1 MILQALNEHYW
12 RLVKDPDSGVALPGY
27 SPAKVTHVIV
37 LDKSGEPVDV
47 WPISEVKGKKS
58 TPRILLVPEQVKR
71 TSGVSA
77 NILCD
82 NCSYVLGSELSKQDE
97 VVVSQA
103 KFSDFQEKNLSF
115 LTGVMSEEA
124 VALEQF
130 LKKWT
135 PQQCFTHPVLAPRLT
150 EIVDGSNL
158 VFKLDGAEG
167 YLHEDPSLQQK
178 WDQQCAEQTDDAMAQ
193 CLVTGEQAAIARI
206 HPAIKGVLG
215 AQTSGAAMVS
225 YNADAFTS
233 YGKSQ
238 SFNAPVSQK
247 AAFAYA
253 TALNYLISS
262 QTNRVRVA
270 DTTMVFWADKKGGKL
285 EESILAWSLD
295 PVSTEGDD
303 GDESRRI
310 DQATAMQ
317 AKTILEQVKVGLPPG
332 NAEIDPETRC
342 YLLGLAP
349 NAARLSVRFWEVN
362 SFGALLNRI
371 VRHYGDMEIEGIERI
386 GGFISPWRI
395 LRAISVQ
402 EDSKNIPPLL
412 GGQLFKAILTG
423 QLYPQA
429 LYNLALNRCRTGG
442 DHGGVNTVRASVIKA
457 FMKRKA
463 RMQGNVQGEE
473 LVSVSLNENH
483 PSGAYQLGRLFS
495 LLEKA
500 QKDALG
506 GQINA
511 TIRDRYFG
519 AASATPGAVFP
530 LLMRLSRHHVA
541 KSDYGAN
548 MERKIQ
554 DVVNRLDAFPAHLNL
569 DEQGQFIL
577 GYYHQNQANYQKNDN
592 STKETNEVKEG

>member
-27 SPAKVTHVIV
+27 SPAKVTHVVV
-37 LDKSGEPVDV
+37 LDKSGEPVDM
-47 WPISEVKGKKS
+47 WSISEIKGKKS
-58 TPRILLVPEQVKR
+58 VPRSLLVPEQVTR
-71 TSGVSA
+71 TSGISA
-77 NILCD
+77 NIFCD
-82 NCSYVLGSELSKQDE
+82 KCSYVLGIEISKKDE
-97 VVVSQA
+97 VVISQD
-103 KFSDFQEKNLSF
+103 KFRDFQEKNLSF
-115 LTGVMSEEA
+115 LTGVVSEA
-124 VALEQF
+124 AAALQQF
-130 LKKWT
+130 LEKWT
-135 PQQCFTHPVLAPRLT
+135 PEQCFTHPVFASRLT
-150 EIVDGSNL
+150 EIVGGSNL

-167 YLHEDPSLQQK
+167 YLHEDPELQK
-178 WDQQCAEQTDDAMAQ
+178 RWDQQCAEVTEDAVSQ

-253 TALNYLISS
+253 TALNFLIAS

-285 EESILAWSLD
+285 EEAILAWSLD
-295 PVSTEGDD
+295 PVSTEGDES
-303 GDESRRI
+303 DENRRI
-310 DQATAMQ
+310 DQATVMQ
-317 AKTILEQVKVGLPPG
+317 AKTILEQVKAGLPTG
-332 NAEIDPETRC
+332 DAEIDTETRC

-362 SFGALLNRI
+362 SFGALLSRI
-371 VRHYGDMEIEGIERI
+371 AQHYGDMEIVGSERL

-395 LRAISVQ
+395 LRAVSVQ

-412 GGQLFKAILTG
+412 GGLLLKAILTG
-423 QLYPQA
+423 QMYPQS
-429 LYNLALNRCRTGG
+429 LFNLALNRCRIGG
-442 DHGGVNTVRASVIKA
+442 DHGGVNTIRASVIKA
-457 FMKRKA
+457 FIKRKA
-463 RMQGNVQGEE
+463 RLQGNVQGEE
-473 LVSVSLNENH
+473 LVSVSLNENN

-530 LLMRLSRHHVA
+530 LLMRLSRHHVS

-548 MERKIQ
+548 LDRKIQ

-569 DEQGQFIL
+569 EEQGQFIL
-577 GYYHQNQANYQKNDN
+577 GYYHQNQANYQKSDN
-592 STKETNEVKEG
+592 TKETNEVKEG

>member
-12 RLVKDPDSGVALPGY
+12 RLVKEPDSGVALPGY

-37 LDKSGEPVDV
+37 LDKSGDPVDV
-47 WPISEVKGKKS
+47 WSISEVKGKKS
-58 TPRILLVPEQVKR
+58 APRILLVPEQVTR
-71 TSGVSA
+71 TSGISA

-82 NCSYVLGSELSKQDE
+82 KSSYILGIELSKQDE
-97 VVVSQA
+97 VVISQE
-103 KFSDFQEKNLSF
+103 KISDFQEKNLSF

-124 VALEQF
+124 AALKRF
-130 LKKWT
+130 LEKWT
-135 PQQCFTHPVLAPRLT
+135 PQQSFTNPIFASRLK
-150 EIVDGSNL
+150 EIVAGSNL

-167 YLHEDPSLQQK
+167 YLHEDPELQQK

-253 TALNYLISS
+253 TALNYLIASH
-262 QTNRVRVA
+262 TNRVRVA
-270 DTTMVFWADKKGGKL
+270 DTTMVFWADKKSSRL

-295 PVSTEGDD
+295 PVSTEADD
-303 GDESRRI
+303 GDESRGI

-317 AKTILEQVKVGLPPG
+317 AKTVLEQVKAGLPPG
-332 NAEIDPETRC
+332 DAEIDPETTC

-349 NAARLSVRFWEVN
+349 NAARLSVRFWEIN
-362 SFGALLNRI
+362 SFGALLGRI
-371 VRHYGDMEIEGIERI
+371 VRHYQDLEIIGVERV
-386 GGFISPWRI
+386 GGYISPWRI
-395 LRAISVQ
+395 LRALAVQ

-412 GGQLFKAILTG
+412 GGQLMKSILTG
-423 QLYPQA
+423 QLYPQM
-429 LYNLALNRCRTGG
+429 LFTLALNRCRTGG
-442 DHGGVNTVRASVIKA
+442 DHGGVNMIRASVIKA
-457 FMKRKA
+457 FITRKA
-463 RMQGNVQGEE
+463 RLQGDVQGEE
-473 LVSVSLNENH
+473 LVSVSLNENN

-548 MERKIQ
+548 MDRKIQ

-569 DEQGQFIL
+569 EEQGQFIL

>member
-12 RLVKDPDSGVALPGY
+12 RLVKDSDSGVALPGY

-37 LDKSGEPVDV
+37 LDKTGDPVDA
-47 WPISEVKGKKS
+47 WSISEVKGKKN

-82 NCSYVLGSELSKQDE
+82 NSSYVLGAELSKRDE
-97 VVVSQA
+97 VAVSQT
-103 KFSDFQEKNLSF
+103 KFADFKEKNLSF
-115 LTGVMSEEA
+115 LMGVISEEA
-124 VALEQF
+124 VAFKQF
-130 LKKWT
+130 LERWT
-135 PQQCFTHPVLAPRLT
+135 PEQCFTNPALAPRLT
-150 EIVDGSNL
+150 EIVAGSNL

-167 YLHEDPSLQQK
+167 YLHDDPELQKK
-178 WDQQCAEQTDDAMAQ
+178 WDRQCAEVTEDAVAQ
-193 CLVTGEQAAIARI
+193 CLVTGEEAAIARI

-253 TALNYLISS
+253 TALNYLIAS

-295 PVSTEGDD
+295 PVSTEEDD
-303 GDESRRI
+303 GDETRRI
-310 DQATAMQ
+310 DLATAMQ
-317 AKTILEQVKVGLPPG
+317 AKTILEQVKAGLPPG
-332 NAEIDPETRC
+332 DAEVDTETRC

-349 NAARLSVRFWEVN
+349 NAARLSVRFWEIN
-362 SFGALLNRI
+362 SFGALLSRI
-371 VRHYGDMEIEGIERI
+371 ARHYQDMEIIGIERI
-386 GGFISPWRI
+386 GGYISPWRI
-395 LRAISVQ
+395 LRAVAVQ

-412 GGQLFKAILTG
+412 GGQLLKAILTG
-423 QLYPQA
+423 QLYPQS
-429 LYNLALNRCRTGG
+429 LYNLVLNRCRTGG
-442 DHGGVNTVRASVIKA
+442 DHGGVNAIRASVIKA

-463 RMQGNVQGEE
+463 RLQGNIQGEE
-473 LVSVSLNENH
+473 LASVSLNENN

-511 TIRDRYFG
+511 TIGDRYFG

-548 MERKIQ
+548 MDRKIQ

-569 DEQGQFIL
+569 EEQGQFVL
-577 GYYHQNQANYQKNDN
+577 GYYHQNQANYQKNDSN
-592 STKETNEVKEG
+592 KEVNEVKEG

>member
-12 RLVKDPDSGVALPGY
+12 RLLEQNEPSIAPPGY
-27 SPAKVTHVIV
+27 SLADVSFVLVLSKDGTLLDVYPVEVEEIVPEHKKRSGVNPPPYFLCDKVLFSLGIGK
-37 LDKSGEPVDV
+37 DEKE
-47 WPISEVKGKKS
+47 GKK
-58 TPRILLVPEQVKR
+58 RFEQYRAHNLAILRDATGVEAQSVIKFLQSWNPMIWESVPCVAKYANEYSKPKTLNTVYKIEGMLEYVHNSPEIKSIWNLKNDEPLAGAVNGQCLITGEAGTIAKTHDVGI
-71 TSGVSA
+71 SGIGEKA
-77 NILCD
+77 NAA
-82 NCSYVLGSELSKQDE
+82 
-97 VVVSQA
+97 VVS
-103 KFSDFQEKNLSF
+103 FN
-115 LTGVMSEEA
+115 
-124 VALEQF
+124 
-130 LKKWT
+130 
-135 PQQCFTHPVLAPRLT
+135 C
-150 EIVDGSNL
+150 
-158 VFKLDGAEG
+158 
-167 YLHEDPSLQQK
+167 
-178 WDQQCAEQTDDAMAQ
+178 
-193 CLVTGEQAAIARI
+193 
-206 HPAIKGVLG
+206 
-215 AQTSGAAMVS
+215 
-225 YNADAFTS
+225 DAFES

-253 TALNYLISS
+253 TALNYLISN

-270 DTTMVFWADKKGGKL
+270 DTTMVFWADKKGGRL

-295 PVSTEGDD
+295 PVSTEADD
-303 GDESRRI
+303 GDASRRI

-317 AKTILEQVKVGLPPG
+317 AKTILEQVKAGLPSG
-332 NAEIDPETRC
+332 HAEIDPETRC

-362 SFGALLNRI
+362 SFGALLSRI
-371 VRHYGDMEIEGIERI
+371 ARHYQDMEIAGIERI
-386 GGFISPWRI
+386 GGFLSPWRI
-395 LRAISVQ
+395 LRAVSVQ

-412 GGQLFKAILTG
+412 GGQLLKAILTG

-442 DHGGVNTVRASVIKA
+442 DHGGVNTIRASVIKA

-483 PSGAYQLGRLFS
+483 PGGAYQLGRLFS

-592 STKETNEVKEG
+592 SAKETNEVKEG